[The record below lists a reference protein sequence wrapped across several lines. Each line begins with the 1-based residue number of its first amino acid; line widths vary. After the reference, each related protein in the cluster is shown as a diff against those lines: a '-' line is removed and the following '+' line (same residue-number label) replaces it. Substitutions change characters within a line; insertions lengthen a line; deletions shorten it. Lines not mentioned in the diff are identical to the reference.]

1 MWRKISAFALGG
13 TILAALCPSA
23 ALAQMSNSKKIASAM
38 TAGPSAITRNAAVMD
53 WPGKDGKMA
62 MLRQGTNGWVCM
74 PSNPPT
80 KYKKNDA
87 MCLDPQ
93 WQEWL
98 ASVVENRPP
107 KITKVGYAYMLA
119 ADEWGSNTDPLGA
132 TAPTA
137 GNQWHKQGPH
147 VMVLYPDAKSLE
159 GIPDK
164 PAAFGPYVMMAGTP
178 HAHVMWPMK

>member
-1 MWRKISAFALGG
+1 MWLRVSAVAVGATL
-13 TILAALCPSA
+13 LAALCPASA
-23 ALAQMSNSKKIASAM
+23 LGQMSRAGKIASALA
-38 TAGPSAITRNAAVMD
+38 TAPASIARDATVKD

-62 MLRQGTNGWVCM
+62 VLKQGSNGWVCL

-80 KYKKNDA
+80 RYKKNDG

-98 ASVVENRPP
+98 ASVFENRAPR
-107 KITKVGYAYMLA
+107 ITHVGYAYMLT

-137 GNQWHKQGPH
+137 TNQWHKQGPH

-159 GIPDK
+159 GIPVK
-164 PAAFGPYVMMAGTP
+164 PSKNGPYVMMAGTP
-178 HAHVMWPMK
+178 HAHVMWPVK